1 MEKIE
6 RLAPD
11 TSITIEGLLSRK
23 LENNEI
29 KVEEIIV
36 HEAVLAEL
44 EHQAN
49 YGRDIGTLGLEEI
62 KKIRELSLKLNFK
75 LSFKG
80 RRPNAVEIKHASLG
94 EIDSLIRELAWEEGA
109 TLITGDKVQSKVA
122 EAKGLNV
129 IYVQPVIKSKKLAIE
144 KYFDKET
151 MSVHLRENIRPYAKR
166 GSPGNWKFVHLDN
179 KKLTQEQL
187 QEMSKE
193 IIEETRI
200 RKDAFIEMERRGST
214 IVQLENYRIVITR
227 PPLSDAHEITV
238 VRPIKK
244 MNFDEYQLTEK
255 LKQRIGEQAEGI
267 LIAGSPGTGKSTF
280 ASALAEFYV
289 SKEKTVKTIET
300 PRDLQLSEDV
310 TQYSISHATSQEI
323 HDILLLTR
331 PDYTVFDEMRNIDDF
346 RLFADLRLSG
356 VGMLGV
362 VHATDPIDAIQRF
375 IGKTELGVIPHV
387 IDTVIFIKNGIP
399 HKVLSVSMTVKVPSG
414 MIEADLS
421 RPVVEVRDFENNKLE
436 YEIYSY
442 GEETIVVPVVIQRE
456 AKPVFKFA
464 ARELENELKKQG
476 FNVKAEL
483 SDENRATIYLPEN
496 EIARIIGKE
505 GKNINELEKKLGIS
519 LTVKELNNLSEE
531 EIPYKVKEDNKFIR
545 FFFDNRY
552 AGKKVDFY
560 IDNER
565 VFTANTGNKSEVRLH
580 RKSPPAKYLINL
592 LNSGKNL
599 KIKV

>member
-6 RLAPD
+6 KLVPD
-11 TSITIEGLLSRK
+11 TSIIIEGLLSK
-23 LENNEI
+23 KIENNEI
-29 KVEEIIV
+29 KVDELIV

-49 YGRDIGTLGLEEI
+49 FGKDIGILGLEEV
-62 KKIRELSLKLNFK
+62 KKLRELSLKLNFK

-80 RRPNAVEIKHASLG
+80 RRPSAVEIKHASLG

-151 MSVHLRENIRPYAKR
+151 MSVHLRENIRPYAKK

-214 IVQLENYRIVITR
+214 IVQLESYRIVITR

-244 MNFDEYQLTEK
+244 MNFDEYQLTDK

-331 PDYTVFDEMRNIDDF
+331 PDYTVFDEMRNIEDF

-387 IDTVIFIKNGIP
+387 IDTVIFIKNGVP

-442 GEETIVVPVVIQRE
+442 GEETIVVPVVINRE
-456 AKPVFKFA
+456 TKPVFKFA
-464 ARELENELKKQG
+464 AREIENEIKKQG

-483 SDENRATIYLPEN
+483 TDENRATIYLPEN

-519 LTVKELNNLSEE
+519 LTVKELNSSSEE

-560 IDNER
+560 IDGER

-580 RKSPPAKYLINL
+580 RKSPPAKYLIDL
-592 LNSGKNL
+592 LNNGKNL
-599 KIKV
+599 IIKI